1 MRSIESIAVF
11 LITFFTMLQGQFDV
25 GSNRLFIF
33 QNGDSLGLPYYSN
46 LSLNQVHDDIKL
58 AVVVLHGASRNA
70 DDYYDRMYAIVNGV
84 GMDSTIIIAPQFLRT
99 GDLDDHNL
107 SEDVLYWTSTTN
119 WTAGYTSGNT
129 SDHNRPFTISSYSI
143 MDTLLYRL
151 AMNNPIL
158 NQMVFV
164 GFSAGG
170 QFVNRYVGGNDVTE
184 RIFQEF
190 NLSIRYIVGSPS
202 SYLYMNDER
211 RIQNTVDQFAV
222 PSGCNGYNDYKYG
235 LDDLNNYMS
244 NAGSDSIRIR
254 YSRREVIYL
263 IGGSDDAG
271 TTDCQ
276 SMAQGNHRYERSI
289 IYFNYLQYYFSS
301 EILGRHQHA
310 IIPNI
315 DHDSYN
321 IFNSA
326 CGRKALFGYGDCDQ
340 LDFLNVIDFEV
351 LDDYKLIKNYPNPFN
366 ASTRI
371 DYQIP
376 AKGTVK
382 MVIHDLMGR
391 IVKEIVIQNQL
402 PGQNFII
409 WDGKDQFG
417 TVVGSGI
424 YLYQLIFN
432 GRIMGKN
439 KMILLK

>member
-1 MRSIESIAVF
+1 MRSIKSLAVF
-11 LITFFTMLQGQFDV
+11 LITFFTMLHAQFDV
-25 GSNRLFIF
+25 GSNRLFIY

-46 LSLNQVHDDIKL
+46 LSLNEVHDDTKL
-58 AVVVLHGASRNA
+58 AIVVLHGASRNA
-70 DDYYDRMYAIVNGV
+70 DDYYDRMYAVVNGV

-99 GDLDDHNL
+99 GDLDVHNL
-107 SEDVLYWTSTTN
+107 SEDVLYWTNTTN

-129 SDHNRPFTISSYSI
+129 SNHNRPFTISSYSI

-170 QFVNRYVGGNDVTE
+170 QFVNRYVGGNDVTD

-190 NLSIRYIVGSPS
+190 NLSMRYIVGSPS

-211 RIQNTVDQFAV
+211 RIEGTVDQFAV
-222 PSGCNGYNDYKYG
+222 PSGCSGYNDYKYG

-244 NAGSDSIRIR
+244 TAGSDSIRIR

-263 IGGSDDAG
+263 IGGSDNEG

-366 ASTRI
+366 PVTTLRYNLPENSHVNITIYDMLGRQVKNLINQTQDAGYRSVRWNATD
-371 DYQIP
+371 DY
-376 AKGTVK
+376 
-382 MVIHDLMGR
+382 
-391 IVKEIVIQNQL
+391 
-402 PGQNFII
+402 
-409 WDGKDQFG
+409 GKP
-417 TVVGSGI
+417 VSAGI
-424 YLYQLIFN
+424 YLYQIQAGEFVQT
-432 GRIMGKN
+432 K
-439 KMILLK
+439 KMMLLK

>member
-1 MRSIESIAVF
+1 MRSIKSIAVF
-11 LITFFTMLQGQFDV
+11 LITFFTMLQAQFNV
-25 GSNRLFIF
+25 GSNRLFIY

-46 LSLNQVHDDIKL
+46 LSLNEVHDDTKL
-58 AVVVLHGASRNA
+58 AIVVLHGASRNA
-70 DDYYDRMYAIVNGV
+70 DDYYDRMYAVVNGV

-99 GDLDDHNL
+99 GDLDVHNL
-107 SEDVLYWTSTTN
+107 SEDVLYWTNTTN

-129 SDHNRPFTISSYSI
+129 SNHNRPFTISSYSI

-170 QFVNRYVGGNDVTE
+170 QFVNRYVGGNDVTD

-190 NLSIRYIVGSPS
+190 NLSMRYIVGSPS

-211 RIQNTVDQFAV
+211 RIEGTVDQFAV
-222 PSGCNGYNDYKYG
+222 ASGCSGYNDYKYG

-244 NAGSDSIRIR
+244 TAGSDSIRIR

-263 IGGSDDAG
+263 IGGSDNEG

-340 LDFLNVIDFEV
+340 LDFLNVMDFEV
-351 LDDYKLIKNYPNPFN
+351 LDNYKLIKNYPNPFN
-366 ASTRI
+366 PVTTLRYDLPENSHVNITIYDMLGRQVKNLINQTQDAGYRSVRWNATD
-371 DYQIP
+371 DY
-376 AKGTVK
+376 
-382 MVIHDLMGR
+382 
-391 IVKEIVIQNQL
+391 
-402 PGQNFII
+402 
-409 WDGKDQFG
+409 GKP
-417 TVVGSGI
+417 VSAGI
-424 YLYQLIFN
+424 YLYQIQAGEFVQT
-432 GRIMGKN
+432 K
-439 KMILLK
+439 KMMLLK

>member
-1 MRSIESIAVF
+1 MRSIKSIAVF
-11 LITFFTMLQGQFDV
+11 LITFFTMLQAQFNV
-25 GSNRLFIF
+25 GSNRLFIY

-46 LSLNQVHDDIKL
+46 LSLNEVHDDTKL
-58 AVVVLHGASRNA
+58 AIVVLHGASRNA
-70 DDYYDRMYAIVNGV
+70 DDYYDRMYAVVNGV

-99 GDLDDHNL
+99 GDLDVHNL
-107 SEDVLYWTSTTN
+107 SEDVLYWTNTTN

-129 SDHNRPFTISSYSI
+129 SNHNRPFTISSYSI

-170 QFVNRYVGGNDVTE
+170 QFVNRYVGGNDVTD

-190 NLSIRYIVGSPS
+190 NLSMRYIVGSPS

-211 RIQNTVDQFAV
+211 RIEGTVDQFAV
-222 PSGCNGYNDYKYG
+222 PSGCSGYNDYKYG

-244 NAGSDSIRIR
+244 TAGSDSIRIR

-263 IGGSDDAG
+263 IGGSDNEG

-301 EILGRHQHA
+301 EILGSHQHA

-340 LDFLNVIDFEV
+340 LDFLNVMDFEV
-351 LDDYKLIKNYPNPFN
+351 LDNYKLIKNYPNPFN
-366 ASTRI
+366 PVTTLRYDLPENSHVNITIYDMLGRQVKNLINQTQDAGYRSVRWNATD
-371 DYQIP
+371 DY
-376 AKGTVK
+376 
-382 MVIHDLMGR
+382 
-391 IVKEIVIQNQL
+391 
-402 PGQNFII
+402 
-409 WDGKDQFG
+409 GKP
-417 TVVGSGI
+417 VSAGI
-424 YLYQLIFN
+424 YLYQIQAGEFVQT
-432 GRIMGKN
+432 K
-439 KMILLK
+439 KMMLLK

>member
-1 MRSIESIAVF
+1 MRSIKSIAVF
-11 LITFFTMLQGQFDV
+11 LITFFTMLHAQFDV
-25 GSNRLFIF
+25 GSNRLFIY

-46 LSLNQVHDDIKL
+46 LSLNEVHDDTKL
-58 AVVVLHGASRNA
+58 AIVVLHGASRNA
-70 DDYYDRMYAIVNGV
+70 DDYYDRMYAVVNGV

-99 GDLDDHNL
+99 GDLDVHNL
-107 SEDVLYWTSTTN
+107 SEDVLYWTNTTN

-129 SDHNRPFTISSYSI
+129 SNHNRPFTISSYSI

-170 QFVNRYVGGNDVTE
+170 QFVNRYVGGNDVTD

-190 NLSIRYIVGSPS
+190 NLSMRYIVGSPS

-211 RIQNTVDQFAV
+211 RIEGTVDQFAV
-222 PSGCNGYNDYKYG
+222 PSGCSGYNDYKYG

-244 NAGSDSIRIR
+244 TAGSDSIRIR

-263 IGGSDDAG
+263 IGGSDNEG

-340 LDFLNVIDFEV
+340 LGFLNVMDFEV
-351 LDDYKLIKNYPNPFN
+351 LDNYKLIKNYPNPFN
-366 ASTRI
+366 PVTTLRYDLPENSHVNITIYDMLGRQVKNLINQTQDAGYRSVRWNATD
-371 DYQIP
+371 DY
-376 AKGTVK
+376 
-382 MVIHDLMGR
+382 
-391 IVKEIVIQNQL
+391 
-402 PGQNFII
+402 
-409 WDGKDQFG
+409 GKP
-417 TVVGSGI
+417 VSAGI
-424 YLYQLIFN
+424 YLYQIQAGEFVQT
-432 GRIMGKN
+432 K
-439 KMILLK
+439 KMMLLK

>member
-1 MRSIESIAVF
+1 MRSIKSIAVF
-11 LITFFTMLQGQFDV
+11 LITFFTMLQAQFNV
-25 GSNRLFIF
+25 GSNRLFIY

-46 LSLNQVHDDIKL
+46 LSLNEVHDDTKL
-58 AVVVLHGASRNA
+58 AIVVLHGASRNA
-70 DDYYDRMYAIVNGV
+70 DDYYDRMYAVVNGV

-99 GDLDDHNL
+99 GDLDVHNL
-107 SEDVLYWTSTTN
+107 SEDVLYWTNTTN

-129 SDHNRPFTISSYSI
+129 SNHNRPFTISSYSI

-190 NLSIRYIVGSPS
+190 NLSMRYIVGSPS

-211 RIQNTVDQFAV
+211 RIEGTVDQFAV
-222 PSGCNGYNDYKYG
+222 PSGCSGYNDYKYG

-244 NAGSDSIRIR
+244 TTGSDSIRIR

-263 IGGSDDAG
+263 IGGSDNEG

-315 DHDSYN
+315 GHDSYN

-340 LDFLNVIDFEV
+340 LDFLNVMDFEV
-351 LDDYKLIKNYPNPFN
+351 LDNYKLIKNYPNPFN
-366 ASTRI
+366 PVTTLRYDLPENSHVNITIYDMLGRQVKNLINQTQDAGYRSVRWNATD
-371 DYQIP
+371 DY
-376 AKGTVK
+376 
-382 MVIHDLMGR
+382 
-391 IVKEIVIQNQL
+391 
-402 PGQNFII
+402 
-409 WDGKDQFG
+409 GKP
-417 TVVGSGI
+417 VSAGI
-424 YLYQLIFN
+424 YLYQIQA
-432 GRIMGKN
+432 GEYMQTK
-439 KMILLK
+439 KMVLLK

>member
-1 MRSIESIAVF
+1 MRSIESLAVF
-11 LITFFTMLQGQFDV
+11 LITFFTMLHAQFDV
-25 GSNRLFIF
+25 GSNRLFIY

-46 LSLNQVHDDIKL
+46 LSLNEVHDDTKL
-58 AVVVLHGASRNA
+58 AIVVLHGASRNA
-70 DDYYDRMYAIVNGV
+70 DDYYDRMYAVVNGV

-99 GDLDDHNL
+99 GDLDVHNL
-107 SEDVLYWTSTTN
+107 SEDVLYWTNTTN

-129 SDHNRPFTISSYSI
+129 SNHNRPFTISSYSI

-170 QFVNRYVGGNDVTE
+170 QFVNRYVGGNDVTD

-190 NLSIRYIVGSPS
+190 NLSMRYIVGSPS

-211 RIQNTVDQFAV
+211 RIEGTVDQFAV
-222 PSGCNGYNDYKYG
+222 PSGCSGYNDYKYG

-244 NAGSDSIRIR
+244 TAGSDSIRIR

-263 IGGSDDAG
+263 IGGSDNEG

-315 DHDSYN
+315 GHDSYN

-340 LDFLNVIDFEV
+340 LDFLNVMDFEV
-351 LDDYKLIKNYPNPFN
+351 LDNYKLIKNYPNPFN
-366 ASTRI
+366 PVTTLRYDLPENSHVNITIYDMLGRQVKNLINQTQDAGYRSVRWNATD
-371 DYQIP
+371 DY
-376 AKGTVK
+376 
-382 MVIHDLMGR
+382 
-391 IVKEIVIQNQL
+391 
-402 PGQNFII
+402 
-409 WDGKDQFG
+409 GKP
-417 TVVGSGI
+417 VSAGI
-424 YLYQLIFN
+424 YLYQIQAGEFVQT
-432 GRIMGKN
+432 K
-439 KMILLK
+439 KMVLLK

>member
-1 MRSIESIAVF
+1 MRSIESLAVF
-11 LITFFTMLQGQFDV
+11 LITFFTMLQAQFNV
-25 GSNRLFIF
+25 GSNRLFIY

-46 LSLNQVHDDIKL
+46 LSLNEVHDDTKL
-58 AVVVLHGASRNA
+58 AIVVLHGASRNA
-70 DDYYDRMYAIVNGV
+70 DDYYDRMYAVVNGV

-99 GDLDDHNL
+99 GDLDVHNL
-107 SEDVLYWTSTTN
+107 SEDVLYWTNTTN

-129 SDHNRPFTISSYSI
+129 SNHNRPFTISSYSI

-170 QFVNRYVGGNDVTE
+170 QFVNRYVGGNDVTD

-190 NLSIRYIVGSPS
+190 NLSMRYIVGSPS

-211 RIQNTVDQFAV
+211 RIEGTVDQFAV
-222 PSGCNGYNDYKYG
+222 PSGCSGYNDYKYG

-244 NAGSDSIRIR
+244 TAGSDSIRIR

-263 IGGSDDAG
+263 IGGSDNEG

-340 LDFLNVIDFEV
+340 LDFLNVMDFEV
-351 LDDYKLIKNYPNPFN
+351 LDNYKLIKNYPNPFN
-366 ASTRI
+366 PVTTLRYNLPENSHVNITIYDMLGRQVKNLINQTQDAGYRSVRWNASD
-371 DYQIP
+371 DY
-376 AKGTVK
+376 
-382 MVIHDLMGR
+382 
-391 IVKEIVIQNQL
+391 
-402 PGQNFII
+402 
-409 WDGKDQFG
+409 GKP
-417 TVVGSGI
+417 VSAGI
-424 YLYQLIFN
+424 YLYQIQAGEFVQT
-432 GRIMGKN
+432 K
-439 KMILLK
+439 KMMLLK

>member
-1 MRSIESIAVF
+1 MRSIKSIAVF
-11 LITFFTMLQGQFDV
+11 LITFFTMLQAQFNV
-25 GSNRLFIF
+25 GSNRLFIY

-46 LSLNQVHDDIKL
+46 LSLNEVHDDTKL
-58 AVVVLHGASRNA
+58 AIVVLHGASRNA
-70 DDYYDRMYAIVNGV
+70 DDYYDRMYAVVNSV

-99 GDLDDHNL
+99 GDLDVHNL
-107 SEDVLYWTSTTN
+107 SEDVLYWTNTTN

-129 SDHNRPFTISSYSI
+129 SNHNRPFTISSYSI

-170 QFVNRYVGGNDVTE
+170 QFVNRYVGGNDVTD

-190 NLSIRYIVGSPS
+190 NLSMRYIVGSPS

-211 RIQNTVDQFAV
+211 RIEGTVDQFAV
-222 PSGCNGYNDYKYG
+222 PSGCSGYNDYKYG

-244 NAGSDSIRIR
+244 TAGSDSIRIR

-263 IGGSDDAG
+263 IGGSDNEG

-315 DHDSYN
+315 DHDSYI

-366 ASTRI
+366 PVTTLRYDLPENSHVNITIYDMLGRQVKNLINQTQDAGYRSVRWNATD
-371 DYQIP
+371 DY
-376 AKGTVK
+376 
-382 MVIHDLMGR
+382 
-391 IVKEIVIQNQL
+391 
-402 PGQNFII
+402 
-409 WDGKDQFG
+409 GKP
-417 TVVGSGI
+417 VSAGI
-424 YLYQLIFN
+424 YLYQIQAGEFVQT
-432 GRIMGKN
+432 K
-439 KMILLK
+439 KMMLLK

>member
-1 MRSIESIAVF
+1 MRSIKSIAVF
-11 LITFFTMLQGQFDV
+11 LITFFTMLQAQFNV
-25 GSNRLFIF
+25 GSNRLFIY

-46 LSLNQVHDDIKL
+46 LSLNEVHDDTKL
-58 AVVVLHGASRNA
+58 AIVVLHGASRNA
-70 DDYYDRMYAIVNGV
+70 DDYYDRMYAVVNGV

-99 GDLDDHNL
+99 GDLDVHNL
-107 SEDVLYWTSTTN
+107 SEDVLYWTNTTN

-129 SDHNRPFTISSYSI
+129 SNHNRPFTISSYSI

-170 QFVNRYVGGNDVTE
+170 QFVNRYVGGNDVTD

-190 NLSIRYIVGSPS
+190 NLSMRYIVGSPS

-222 PSGCNGYNDYKYG
+222 PSGCSGYNDYKYG

-244 NAGSDSIRIR
+244 TAGSDSIRIR

-263 IGGSDDAG
+263 IGGSDNEG

-340 LDFLNVIDFEV
+340 LDFLNVMDFEV
-351 LDDYKLIKNYPNPFN
+351 LDNYKLIKNYPNPFN
-366 ASTRI
+366 PVTTLRYDLPENSHVNITIYDMLGRQVKNLINQTQDAGYRSVRWNATD
-371 DYQIP
+371 DY
-376 AKGTVK
+376 
-382 MVIHDLMGR
+382 
-391 IVKEIVIQNQL
+391 
-402 PGQNFII
+402 
-409 WDGKDQFG
+409 GKP
-417 TVVGSGI
+417 VSAGI
-424 YLYQLIFN
+424 YLYQIQAGEFVQT
-432 GRIMGKN
+432 K
-439 KMILLK
+439 KMMLLK

>member
-1 MRSIESIAVF
+1 MRSIKSIAVF
-11 LITFFTMLQGQFDV
+11 LITFFTMLQAQFNV
-25 GSNRLFIF
+25 GSNRLFIY

-46 LSLNQVHDDIKL
+46 LSLNEVHDDTKL
-58 AVVVLHGASRNA
+58 AIVVLHGASRNA
-70 DDYYDRMYAIVNGV
+70 DDYYDRMYAVVNGV

-99 GDLDDHNL
+99 GDLDVHNL
-107 SEDVLYWTSTTN
+107 SEDVLYWTNTTN

-129 SDHNRPFTISSYSI
+129 SNHNRPFTISSYSI

-170 QFVNRYVGGNDVTE
+170 QFVNRYVGGNDVTD

-190 NLSIRYIVGSPS
+190 NLSMRYIVGSPS

-211 RIQNTVDQFAV
+211 RIEGTVDQFAV
-222 PSGCNGYNDYKYG
+222 PSGCSEYNDYKYG

-263 IGGSDDAG
+263 IGGSDNEG

-340 LDFLNVIDFEV
+340 LDFLNVMDFEV
-351 LDDYKLIKNYPNPFN
+351 LDNYKLIKNYPNPFN
-366 ASTRI
+366 PVTTLRYDLPENSHVNITIYDMLGRQVKNLINQTQDAGYRSVRWNATD
-371 DYQIP
+371 DY
-376 AKGTVK
+376 
-382 MVIHDLMGR
+382 
-391 IVKEIVIQNQL
+391 
-402 PGQNFII
+402 
-409 WDGKDQFG
+409 GKP
-417 TVVGSGI
+417 VSAGI
-424 YLYQLIFN
+424 YLYQIQAGEFVQT
-432 GRIMGKN
+432 K
-439 KMILLK
+439 KMMLLK

>member
-1 MRSIESIAVF
+1 MRSIESLAVF
-11 LITFFTMLQGQFDV
+11 LITFFTMLQAQFDV
-25 GSNRLFIF
+25 GSNRLFIY

-46 LSLNQVHDDIKL
+46 LSLNEVHDDTKL
-58 AVVVLHGASRNA
+58 AIVVLHGASRNA
-70 DDYYDRMYAIVNGV
+70 DDYYDRMYAVVNGV

-99 GDLDDHNL
+99 GDLDVHNL
-107 SEDVLYWTSTTN
+107 SEDVLYWTNTTN

-129 SDHNRPFTISSYSI
+129 SNHNRPFTISSYSI

-170 QFVNRYVGGNDVTE
+170 QFVNRYVGGNDVTD

-190 NLSIRYIVGSPS
+190 NLSMRYIVGSPS

-211 RIQNTVDQFAV
+211 RIEGTVDQFAV
-222 PSGCNGYNDYKYG
+222 PSGCSGYNDYKYG

-244 NAGSDSIRIR
+244 TAGSDSIRIR

-263 IGGSDDAG
+263 IGGSDNEG

-340 LDFLNVIDFEV
+340 LDFLNVMDFEV
-351 LDDYKLIKNYPNPFN
+351 LDNYKLIKNYPNPFN
-366 ASTRI
+366 PVTTLRYDLPENSHVNITIYDMLGRQVKNLINQTQDAGYRSVRWNATD
-371 DYQIP
+371 DY
-376 AKGTVK
+376 
-382 MVIHDLMGR
+382 
-391 IVKEIVIQNQL
+391 
-402 PGQNFII
+402 
-409 WDGKDQFG
+409 GKP
-417 TVVGSGI
+417 VSAGI
-424 YLYQLIFN
+424 YLYQIQAGEFVQT
-432 GRIMGKN
+432 K
-439 KMILLK
+439 KMMLLK

>member
-1 MRSIESIAVF
+1 
-11 LITFFTMLQGQFDV
+11 MLQAQFNV
-25 GSNRLFIF
+25 GSNRLFIY

-46 LSLNQVHDDIKL
+46 LSLNEVHDDTKL
-58 AVVVLHGASRNA
+58 AIVVLHGASRNA
-70 DDYYDRMYAIVNGV
+70 DDYYDRMYAVVNGV

-99 GDLDDHNL
+99 GDLDVHNL
-107 SEDVLYWTSTTN
+107 SEDVLYWTNTTN

-129 SDHNRPFTISSYSI
+129 SNHNRPFTISSYSI

-170 QFVNRYVGGNDVTE
+170 QFVNRYVGGNDVTD

-190 NLSIRYIVGSPS
+190 NLSMRYIVGSPS

-211 RIQNTVDQFAV
+211 RIEGTVDQFAV
-222 PSGCNGYNDYKYG
+222 PSGCSGYNDYKYG

-244 NAGSDSIRIR
+244 TAGSDSIRIR

-263 IGGSDDAG
+263 IGGSDNEG

-340 LDFLNVIDFEV
+340 LDFLNVMDFEV
-351 LDDYKLIKNYPNPFN
+351 LDNYKLIKNYPNPFN
-366 ASTRI
+366 PVTTLRYDLPENSHVNITIYDMLGRQVKNLINQTQDAGYKSVRWNATD
-371 DYQIP
+371 DY
-376 AKGTVK
+376 
-382 MVIHDLMGR
+382 
-391 IVKEIVIQNQL
+391 
-402 PGQNFII
+402 
-409 WDGKDQFG
+409 GKP
-417 TVVGSGI
+417 VSAGI
-424 YLYQLIFN
+424 YLYQIQAGEFVQT
-432 GRIMGKN
+432 K
-439 KMILLK
+439 KMVLLK

>member
-1 MRSIESIAVF
+1 MRSIKSIAVF
-11 LITFFTMLQGQFDV
+11 LITFFTMLQSQFNV
-25 GSNRLFIF
+25 GSNRLFIY

-46 LSLNQVHDDIKL
+46 LSLNEVHDDTKL
-58 AVVVLHGASRNA
+58 AIVVLHGASRNA
-70 DDYYDRMYAIVNGV
+70 DDYYDRMYAVVNGV

-99 GDLDDHNL
+99 GDLDVHNL
-107 SEDVLYWTSTTN
+107 SEDVLYWTNTTN

-129 SDHNRPFTISSYSI
+129 SNHNRPFTISSYSI

-170 QFVNRYVGGNDVTE
+170 QFVNRYVGGNDVTD

-190 NLSIRYIVGSPS
+190 NLSMRYIVGSPS

-211 RIQNTVDQFAV
+211 RIEGTVDQFAV
-222 PSGCNGYNDYKYG
+222 PSGCSGYNDYKYG

-244 NAGSDSIRIR
+244 TAGSDSIRIR

-263 IGGSDDAG
+263 IGGSDNEG

-340 LDFLNVIDFEV
+340 LDFLNVMDFEV
-351 LDDYKLIKNYPNPFN
+351 LDNYKLIKNYPNPFN
-366 ASTRI
+366 PVTTLRYDLPENSHVNITIYDMLGRQVKNLINQTQDAGYRSVRWNATD
-371 DYQIP
+371 DY
-376 AKGTVK
+376 
-382 MVIHDLMGR
+382 
-391 IVKEIVIQNQL
+391 
-402 PGQNFII
+402 
-409 WDGKDQFG
+409 GKP
-417 TVVGSGI
+417 VSAGI
-424 YLYQLIFN
+424 YLYQIQAGEFVQT
-432 GRIMGKN
+432 K
-439 KMILLK
+439 KMMLLK

>member
-1 MRSIESIAVF
+1 MRSIESLAVV
-11 LITFFTMLQGQFDV
+11 LITFVAIVQAQFDV
-25 GSNRLFIF
+25 GSNRLFVY

-46 LSLNQVHDDIKL
+46 LSLNEIHDDTKL
-58 AVVVLHGASRNA
+58 AIVVLHGASRNA
-70 DDYYDRMYAIVNGV
+70 DDYYDRMNAIVNGV
-84 GMDSTIIIAPQFLRT
+84 DMDSTIIFAPQFLRT
-99 GDLDDHNL
+99 GDLDGNNL
-107 SEDVLYWTSTTN
+107 SEDVLYWTNTTN

-129 SDHNRPFTISSYSI
+129 STHARPFTISSYSI

-151 AMNNPIL
+151 AMNNPRL
-158 NQMVFV
+158 DQMVFV

-184 RIFQEF
+184 IIFQEF

-202 SYLYMNDER
+202 SYLYMNGER
-211 RIQNTVDQFAV
+211 RIEGTVDQFAV
-222 PSGCNGYNDYKYG
+222 PSGCSGYNDYKYG

-244 NAGSDSIRIR
+244 IAGTDSIRIR

-263 IGGSDDAG
+263 IGGSDNEG

-301 EILGRHQHA
+301 GILETHQHA

-340 LDFLNVIDFEV
+340 LDFLNAMDFEV
-351 LDDYKLIKNYPNPFN
+351 VDNYKLINNYPNPFN
-366 ASTRI
+366 PVTTLRYDLPENVHVNITIYDMLGRQIKNLINQTQDAGYRSVRWNATD
-371 DYQIP
+371 DY
-376 AKGTVK
+376 
-382 MVIHDLMGR
+382 
-391 IVKEIVIQNQL
+391 
-402 PGQNFII
+402 
-409 WDGKDQFG
+409 GKP
-417 TVVGSGI
+417 VSAGI
-424 YLYQLIFN
+424 YLYQIQAGEFVQT
-432 GRIMGKN
+432 K
-439 KMILLK
+439 KMVLLK

>member
-1 MRSIESIAVF
+1 MRSIKSIAVF
-11 LITFFTMLQGQFDV
+11 LITFFTMLQAQFNV
-25 GSNRLFIF
+25 GSNRLFIY

-46 LSLNQVHDDIKL
+46 LSLNEVHDDTKL
-58 AVVVLHGASRNA
+58 AIVVLHGASRNA
-70 DDYYDRMYAIVNGV
+70 DDYYDRMYAVVNGV

-99 GDLDDHNL
+99 GDLDVHNL
-107 SEDVLYWTSTTN
+107 SEDVLYWTNTTN

-129 SDHNRPFTISSYSI
+129 SNHNRPFTISSYSI

-170 QFVNRYVGGNDVTE
+170 QFVNRYVGGNDVTD

-190 NLSIRYIVGSPS
+190 NLSMRYIVGSPS

-211 RIQNTVDQFAV
+211 RIEGTVDQFAV
-222 PSGCNGYNDYKYG
+222 PSGCSGYNDYKYG

-244 NAGSDSIRIR
+244 TAGSDSIRIR

-263 IGGSDDAG
+263 IGGSDNEG

-340 LDFLNVIDFEV
+340 LDFLNVMDFEV
-351 LDDYKLIKNYPNPFN
+351 LDNYKLIKNYPNPFN
-366 ASTRI
+366 PVTTLRYNLPENSHVNITIYDMLGRQVKNLINQTQDAGYRSVRWNATD
-371 DYQIP
+371 DY
-376 AKGTVK
+376 
-382 MVIHDLMGR
+382 
-391 IVKEIVIQNQL
+391 
-402 PGQNFII
+402 
-409 WDGKDQFG
+409 GKP
-417 TVVGSGI
+417 VSAGI
-424 YLYQLIFN
+424 YLYQIQAGEFVQT
-432 GRIMGKN
+432 K
-439 KMILLK
+439 KMMLLK

>member
-1 MRSIESIAVF
+1 MRSIESLAVF
-11 LITFFTMLQGQFDV
+11 LITFFTMLHAQFDV
-25 GSNRLFIF
+25 GSNRLFIY

-46 LSLNQVHDDIKL
+46 LSLNEVHDDTKL
-58 AVVVLHGASRNA
+58 AIVVLHGASRNA
-70 DDYYDRMYAIVNGV
+70 DDYYDRMYAVVNGV

-99 GDLDDHNL
+99 GDLDVHNL
-107 SEDVLYWTSTTN
+107 SEDVLYWTNTTN

-129 SDHNRPFTISSYSI
+129 SNHNRPFTISSYSI

-190 NLSIRYIVGSPS
+190 NLPIRYIVGSPS

-211 RIQNTVDQFAV
+211 RIEGTVDQFSV
-222 PSGCNGYNDYKYG
+222 PSGCSGYNDYKYG

-244 NAGSDSIRIR
+244 TAGSDSIRIR

-263 IGGSDDAG
+263 IGGSDNEG

-340 LDFLNVIDFEV
+340 LDFLNVMDFEV
-351 LDDYKLIKNYPNPFN
+351 LDNYKLIKNYPNPFN
-366 ASTRI
+366 PVTTLRYDLPENSHVNITIYDMLGRQVKNLINQTQDAGYRSVRWNATD
-371 DYQIP
+371 DY
-376 AKGTVK
+376 
-382 MVIHDLMGR
+382 
-391 IVKEIVIQNQL
+391 
-402 PGQNFII
+402 
-409 WDGKDQFG
+409 GKP
-417 TVVGSGI
+417 VSAGI
-424 YLYQLIFN
+424 YLYQIQAGEFVQT
-432 GRIMGKN
+432 K
-439 KMILLK
+439 KMMLLK

>member
-1 MRSIESIAVF
+1 MRSIESLAVF
-11 LITFFTMLQGQFDV
+11 LITFFTMLHAQFDV
-25 GSNRLFIF
+25 GSNRLFIY

-46 LSLNQVHDDIKL
+46 LSLNEVHDDTKL
-58 AVVVLHGASRNA
+58 AIVVLHGASRNA
-70 DDYYDRMYAIVNGV
+70 DDYYDRMYAVVNGV

-99 GDLDDHNL
+99 GDLDVHNL
-107 SEDVLYWTSTTN
+107 SEDVLYWTNTTN

-129 SDHNRPFTISSYSI
+129 SNHNRPFTISSYSI

-170 QFVNRYVGGNDVTE
+170 QFVNRYVGGNDVTD

-190 NLSIRYIVGSPS
+190 NLSMRYIVGSPS

-211 RIQNTVDQFAV
+211 RIEGTVDQFAV
-222 PSGCNGYNDYKYG
+222 PSGCSGYNDYKYG

-244 NAGSDSIRIR
+244 TAGSDSIRIR

-263 IGGSDDAG
+263 IGGSDNEG

-340 LDFLNVIDFEV
+340 LDFLNVMDFEV
-351 LDDYKLIKNYPNPFN
+351 LDNYKLIKNYPNPFN
-366 ASTRI
+366 PVTTLRYDLPENSHVNITIYDMLGRQVKNLINQTQDAGYRSVRWNATD
-371 DYQIP
+371 DY
-376 AKGTVK
+376 
-382 MVIHDLMGR
+382 
-391 IVKEIVIQNQL
+391 
-402 PGQNFII
+402 
-409 WDGKDQFG
+409 GKP
-417 TVVGSGI
+417 VSAGI
-424 YLYQLIFN
+424 YLYQIQAGEFVQT
-432 GRIMGKN
+432 K
-439 KMILLK
+439 KMMLLK

>member
-1 MRSIESIAVF
+1 
-11 LITFFTMLQGQFDV
+11 MLQAQFDV
-25 GSNRLFIF
+25 GSNRLFIY

-46 LSLNQVHDDIKL
+46 LSLNEVHDDTKL
-58 AVVVLHGASRNA
+58 AIVVLHGASRNA
-70 DDYYDRMYAIVNGV
+70 DDYYDRMYAVVNGV

-99 GDLDDHNL
+99 GDLDVHNL
-107 SEDVLYWTSTTN
+107 SEDVMYWTNTTN

-129 SDHNRPFTISSYSI
+129 SNHNRPFTISSYSI

-170 QFVNRYVGGNDVTE
+170 QFVNRYVGGNDVTD

-190 NLSIRYIVGSPS
+190 NLSMRYIVGSPS

-211 RIQNTVDQFAV
+211 RIEGTVDQFAV
-222 PSGCNGYNDYKYG
+222 PSGCSGYNDYKYG

-244 NAGSDSIRIR
+244 TAGSDSIRIR

-263 IGGSDDAG
+263 IGGSDNEG

-276 SMAQGNHRYERSI
+276 SMAQGHHRYERSI

-340 LDFLNVIDFEV
+340 LDFLNVMDFEV
-351 LDDYKLIKNYPNPFN
+351 LDNYKLIKNYPNPFN
-366 ASTRI
+366 PVTTLRYDLPENNHVNITIYDMIGRQVKNLINQTQDAGYRSVRWNATD
-371 DYQIP
+371 DY
-376 AKGTVK
+376 
-382 MVIHDLMGR
+382 
-391 IVKEIVIQNQL
+391 
-402 PGQNFII
+402 
-409 WDGKDQFG
+409 GKP
-417 TVVGSGI
+417 VSAGI
-424 YLYQLIFN
+424 YLYQIQAGEFVQT
-432 GRIMGKN
+432 K
-439 KMILLK
+439 KMMLLK

>member
-1 MRSIESIAVF
+1 MRSIESLAVF
-11 LITFFTMLQGQFDV
+11 LITFFTMLHAQFDV
-25 GSNRLFIF
+25 GSNRLFIY

-46 LSLNQVHDDIKL
+46 LSLNEVHDDTKL
-58 AVVVLHGASRNA
+58 AIVVLHGASRNA
-70 DDYYDRMYAIVNGV
+70 DDYYDRMYAVVNGV

-99 GDLDDHNL
+99 GDLDVHNL
-107 SEDVLYWTSTTN
+107 SEDVLYWTNTTN

-129 SDHNRPFTISSYSI
+129 SNHNRPFTISSYSI

-170 QFVNRYVGGNDVTE
+170 QFVNRYVGGNDVTD

-190 NLSIRYIVGSPS
+190 NLSMRYIVGSPS

-211 RIQNTVDQFAV
+211 RIEGTVDQFAV
-222 PSGCNGYNDYKYG
+222 PSGCSGYNDYKYG

-244 NAGSDSIRIR
+244 TAGSDSIRIR

-263 IGGSDDAG
+263 IGGSDNEG

-321 IFNSA
+321 IFKSA

-340 LDFLNVIDFEV
+340 LDFLNVMDFEV
-351 LDDYKLIKNYPNPFN
+351 LDNYKLIKNYPNPFN
-366 ASTRI
+366 PVTTLRYDLPENSHVNITIYDMLGRQVKNLINQTQDAGYRSVRWNATD
-371 DYQIP
+371 DY
-376 AKGTVK
+376 
-382 MVIHDLMGR
+382 
-391 IVKEIVIQNQL
+391 
-402 PGQNFII
+402 
-409 WDGKDQFG
+409 GKP
-417 TVVGSGI
+417 VSAGI
-424 YLYQLIFN
+424 YLYQIQAGEFVQT
-432 GRIMGKN
+432 K
-439 KMILLK
+439 KMMLLK

>member
-1 MRSIESIAVF
+1 
-11 LITFFTMLQGQFDV
+11 MLQGQFDV
-25 GSNRLFIF
+25 GSNRLFIY

-46 LSLNQVHDDIKL
+46 LSLNEVHDDTKL
-58 AVVVLHGASRNA
+58 AIVVLHGASRNA

-222 PSGCNGYNDYKYG
+222 PSGCSGYNDYKYG
-235 LDDLNNYMS
+235 LDGLNNYMS
-244 NAGSDSIRIR
+244 NAGSDSVRIR

-340 LDFLNVIDFEV
+340 LYFLNVMDFEV
-351 LDDYKLIKNYPNPFN
+351 VDNYKLINNYPNPFN
-366 ASTRI
+366 PVTTLRYDLPENVHVNITIYDMLGRQIKNLINQTQDVGYRSVRWNATD
-371 DYQIP
+371 DY
-376 AKGTVK
+376 
-382 MVIHDLMGR
+382 
-391 IVKEIVIQNQL
+391 
-402 PGQNFII
+402 
-409 WDGKDQFG
+409 GKP
-417 TVVGSGI
+417 VSAGI
-424 YLYQLIFN
+424 YLYQIQAGEFVQT
-432 GRIMGKN
+432 K
-439 KMILLK
+439 KMVLLK

>member
-1 MRSIESIAVF
+1 MRSIESLAVF
-11 LITFFTMLQGQFDV
+11 LITFFTMLQAQFDV
-25 GSNRLFIF
+25 GSNRLFIY

-46 LSLNQVHDDIKL
+46 LSLNEVHDDTKL
-58 AVVVLHGASRNA
+58 AIVVLHGASRNA
-70 DDYYDRMYAIVNGV
+70 DDYYDRMYAVVNGV

-99 GDLDDHNL
+99 GDLDVHNL
-107 SEDVLYWTSTTN
+107 SEDVLYWTNTTN

-129 SDHNRPFTISSYSI
+129 SNHNRPFTISSYSI

-222 PSGCNGYNDYKYG
+222 PSGCSGYNDYKYG

-244 NAGSDSIRIR
+244 TAGSDSIRIR

-340 LDFLNVIDFEV
+340 LDFLNVMDFEV
-351 LDDYKLIKNYPNPFN
+351 LDNYKLINNYPNPFN
-366 ASTRI
+366 PVTTLRYDLPENSHVNITIYDMLGRQVKNLINQTQDAGYRSVRWNATD
-371 DYQIP
+371 DY
-376 AKGTVK
+376 
-382 MVIHDLMGR
+382 
-391 IVKEIVIQNQL
+391 
-402 PGQNFII
+402 
-409 WDGKDQFG
+409 GKP
-417 TVVGSGI
+417 VSAGI
-424 YLYQLIFN
+424 YLYQIQAGEFVQT
-432 GRIMGKN
+432 K
-439 KMILLK
+439 KMMLLK

>member
-1 MRSIESIAVF
+1 MRSIKSIAVF
-11 LITFFTMLQGQFDV
+11 LITFFTMLQAQFNI
-25 GSNRLFIF
+25 GSNRLFIY

-46 LSLNQVHDDIKL
+46 LSLNEVHDDTKL
-58 AVVVLHGASRNA
+58 AIVVLHGASRNA
-70 DDYYDRMYAIVNGV
+70 DDYYDRMYAVVNGV

-99 GDLDDHNL
+99 GDLDVHNL
-107 SEDVLYWTSTTN
+107 SEDVLYWTNTTN

-129 SDHNRPFTISSYSI
+129 SNHNRPFTISSYSI

-170 QFVNRYVGGNDVTE
+170 QFVNRYVGGNDVTD

-190 NLSIRYIVGSPS
+190 NLSMRYIVGSPS

-211 RIQNTVDQFAV
+211 RIEGTVDQFAV
-222 PSGCNGYNDYKYG
+222 PSGCSGYNDYKYG

-244 NAGSDSIRIR
+244 TAGSDSIRIR

-263 IGGSDDAG
+263 IGGSDNEG

-340 LDFLNVIDFEV
+340 LDFLNVMDFEV
-351 LDDYKLIKNYPNPFN
+351 LDNYKLIKNYPNPFN
-366 ASTRI
+366 PVTTLRYDLPENNHVNITIYDMIGRQVKNLINQTQDAGYRSVRWNATD
-371 DYQIP
+371 DY
-376 AKGTVK
+376 
-382 MVIHDLMGR
+382 
-391 IVKEIVIQNQL
+391 
-402 PGQNFII
+402 
-409 WDGKDQFG
+409 GKP
-417 TVVGSGI
+417 VSAGI
-424 YLYQLIFN
+424 YLYQIQA
-432 GRIMGKN
+432 GEYMQTK
-439 KMILLK
+439 KMVLLK

>member
-1 MRSIESIAVF
+1 MRSIESLAVV
-11 LITFFTMLQGQFDV
+11 LITFVAIVQAQFDV
-25 GSNRLFIF
+25 GSNRLFVY

-46 LSLNQVHDDIKL
+46 LSLNEIHDDTKL
-58 AVVVLHGASRNA
+58 AIVVLHGASRNA
-70 DDYYDRMYAIVNGV
+70 DDYYDRMNAIVNGV
-84 GMDSTIIIAPQFLRT
+84 DMDSTIIFAPQFLRT
-99 GDLDDHNL
+99 GDLDGNNL
-107 SEDVLYWTSTTN
+107 PEDVLYWTSTTN
-119 WTAGYTSGNT
+119 WTAGYNSGNT
-129 SDHNRPFTISSYSI
+129 STHARPFTISSYSI

-158 NQMVFV
+158 NQMVLV

-211 RIQNTVDQFAV
+211 RIQGTVDQFAV
-222 PSGCNGYNDYKYG
+222 PSGCSGYNDYKYG

-244 NAGSDSIRIR
+244 NAGSDSIKIR

-340 LDFLNVIDFEV
+340 LDFLNVMDFEV
-351 LDDYKLIKNYPNPFN
+351 VDNYKLINNYPNPFN
-366 ASTRI
+366 PVTTLRYDLPENVHVNITIYDMLGRQIKNLINQTQDAGYRSVRWNATD
-371 DYQIP
+371 DY
-376 AKGTVK
+376 
-382 MVIHDLMGR
+382 
-391 IVKEIVIQNQL
+391 
-402 PGQNFII
+402 
-409 WDGKDQFG
+409 GKP
-417 TVVGSGI
+417 VSAGI
-424 YLYQLIFN
+424 YLYQIQAGEFVQTE
-432 GRIMGKN
+432 
-439 KMILLK
+439 KMVLLK

>member
-1 MRSIESIAVF
+1 MRSIKSIAVF
-11 LITFFTMLQGQFDV
+11 LITFFTMLQAQFDV
-25 GSNRLFIF
+25 GSNRLFIY

-46 LSLNQVHDDIKL
+46 LSLNEVHDDTKL
-58 AVVVLHGASRNA
+58 AIVVLHGASRNA
-70 DDYYDRMYAIVNGV
+70 DDYYDRMYAVVNGV

-99 GDLDDHNL
+99 GDLDVHNL
-107 SEDVLYWTSTTN
+107 SEDVLYWTNTTN

-129 SDHNRPFTISSYSI
+129 SNHNRPFTISSYSI

-170 QFVNRYVGGNDVTE
+170 QFVNRYVGGNDVTD

-190 NLSIRYIVGSPS
+190 NLSMRYIVGSPS

-211 RIQNTVDQFAV
+211 RIEGTVDQFAV
-222 PSGCNGYNDYKYG
+222 PSGCSGYNDYKYG

-244 NAGSDSIRIR
+244 TAGSDSIRIR

-263 IGGSDDAG
+263 IGGSDNEG

-340 LDFLNVIDFEV
+340 LDFLNVMDFEV
-351 LDDYKLIKNYPNPFN
+351 LDNYKLIKNYPNPFN
-366 ASTRI
+366 PVTTLRYDLPENSHVNITIYDMLGRQVKNLINQTQDAGYRSVRWNATD
-371 DYQIP
+371 DY
-376 AKGTVK
+376 
-382 MVIHDLMGR
+382 
-391 IVKEIVIQNQL
+391 
-402 PGQNFII
+402 
-409 WDGKDQFG
+409 GKP
-417 TVVGSGI
+417 VSAGI
-424 YLYQLIFN
+424 YLYQIQAGEFVQT
-432 GRIMGKN
+432 K
-439 KMILLK
+439 KMMLLK

>member
-1 MRSIESIAVF
+1 MRSIESLAVF
-11 LITFFTMLQGQFDV
+11 LITFFTMLQAQFNV
-25 GSNRLFIF
+25 GSNRLFIY

-46 LSLNQVHDDIKL
+46 LSLNEVHDDTKL
-58 AVVVLHGASRNA
+58 AIVVLHGASRNA
-70 DDYYDRMYAIVNGV
+70 DDYYDRMYAVVNGV

-99 GDLDDHNL
+99 GDLDVHNL
-107 SEDVLYWTSTTN
+107 SEDVLYWTNTTN

-129 SDHNRPFTISSYSI
+129 SNHNRPFTISSYSI

-170 QFVNRYVGGNDVTE
+170 QFVNRYVGGNDVTD

-190 NLSIRYIVGSPS
+190 NLSMRYIVGSPS

-211 RIQNTVDQFAV
+211 RIEGTVDQFAV
-222 PSGCNGYNDYKYG
+222 PSGCSGYNDYKYG

-244 NAGSDSIRIR
+244 TAGSDSIRIR

-263 IGGSDDAG
+263 IGGSDNEG

-340 LDFLNVIDFEV
+340 LDFLNVMDFEV
-351 LDDYKLIKNYPNPFN
+351 LDNYKLIKNYPNPFN
-366 ASTRI
+366 PVTTLRYNLPENSHVNITIYDMLGRQVKNLINQTQDAGYRSVRWNATD
-371 DYQIP
+371 DY
-376 AKGTVK
+376 
-382 MVIHDLMGR
+382 
-391 IVKEIVIQNQL
+391 
-402 PGQNFII
+402 
-409 WDGKDQFG
+409 GKP
-417 TVVGSGI
+417 VSAGI
-424 YLYQLIFN
+424 YLYQIQAGEFVQT
-432 GRIMGKN
+432 K
-439 KMILLK
+439 KMMLLK

>member
-1 MRSIESIAVF
+1 MRSIKSIAVF
-11 LITFFTMLQGQFDV
+11 LITFFTMLQAQFNV
-25 GSNRLFIF
+25 GSNRLFIY

-46 LSLNQVHDDIKL
+46 LSLNEVHDDTKL
-58 AVVVLHGASRNA
+58 AIVVLHGASRNA
-70 DDYYDRMYAIVNGV
+70 DDYYDRMYAVVNGV

-99 GDLDDHNL
+99 GDLDVHNL
-107 SEDVLYWTSTTN
+107 SEDVLYWTNTTN

-129 SDHNRPFTISSYSI
+129 SNHNRPFTISSYSI

-170 QFVNRYVGGNDVTE
+170 QFVNRYVGGNDVTD

-190 NLSIRYIVGSPS
+190 NLSMRYIVGSPS

-211 RIQNTVDQFAV
+211 RIEGTVDQFAV
-222 PSGCNGYNDYKYG
+222 PSGCSGYNDYKYG

-244 NAGSDSIRIR
+244 TAGSDSIRIR

-263 IGGSDDAG
+263 IGGSDNEG

-315 DHDSYN
+315 GHDSYN

-340 LDFLNVIDFEV
+340 LDFLNVMDFEV
-351 LDDYKLIKNYPNPFN
+351 LDNYKLIKNYPNPFN
-366 ASTRI
+366 PVTTLRYDLPENSHVNITIYDMLGRQVKNLINQTQDAGYKSVRWNATD
-371 DYQIP
+371 DY
-376 AKGTVK
+376 
-382 MVIHDLMGR
+382 
-391 IVKEIVIQNQL
+391 
-402 PGQNFII
+402 
-409 WDGKDQFG
+409 GKP
-417 TVVGSGI
+417 VSAGI
-424 YLYQLIFN
+424 YLYQIQAGEFVQT
-432 GRIMGKN
+432 K
-439 KMILLK
+439 KMMLLK

>member
-1 MRSIESIAVF
+1 
-11 LITFFTMLQGQFDV
+11 MLQAQFDV
-25 GSNRLFIF
+25 GSNRLFIY

-46 LSLNQVHDDIKL
+46 LSLSEVHDDTKL

-70 DDYYDRMYAIVNGV
+70 DDYYDRMYAVVNGV

-99 GDLDDHNL
+99 GDLDVHNL
-107 SEDVLYWTSTTN
+107 SEDVLYWTNTTN

-129 SDHNRPFTISSYSI
+129 SNHNRPFTISSYSI

-170 QFVNRYVGGNDVTE
+170 QFVNRYVGGNDVTD

-190 NLSIRYIVGSPS
+190 NLSMRYIVGSPS

-211 RIQNTVDQFAV
+211 RIEGTVDQFAV
-222 PSGCNGYNDYKYG
+222 PSGCSGYNDYKYG

-244 NAGSDSIRIR
+244 TAGSDSIRIR

-340 LDFLNVIDFEV
+340 LDFLNVMDFEV
-351 LDDYKLIKNYPNPFN
+351 LDNYKLIKNYPNPFN
-366 ASTRI
+366 PVTTIGFSLEVAGNVSLKVYDLNGREVATLVDGHMDQGSHNVGWNGRDAMNKPVSAGLYIYAMTSGGSTI
-371 DYQIP
+371 T
-376 AKGTVK
+376 KK
-382 MVIHDLMGR
+382 MVLM
-391 IVKEIVIQNQL
+391 K
-402 PGQNFII
+402 
-409 WDGKDQFG
+409 
-417 TVVGSGI
+417 
-424 YLYQLIFN
+424 
-432 GRIMGKN
+432 
-439 KMILLK
+439 

>member
-1 MRSIESIAVF
+1 MRSIKSIAVF
-11 LITFFTMLQGQFDV
+11 LITFFTMLQAQFNV
-25 GSNRLFIF
+25 GSNRLFIY

-46 LSLNQVHDDIKL
+46 LSLNEVHDDTKL
-58 AVVVLHGASRNA
+58 AIVVLHGASRNA
-70 DDYYDRMYAIVNGV
+70 DDYYDRMYAVVNGV

-99 GDLDDHNL
+99 GDLDVHNL
-107 SEDVLYWTSTTN
+107 SEDVLYWTNTTN

-129 SDHNRPFTISSYSI
+129 SNHNRPFTISSYSI

-170 QFVNRYVGGNDVTE
+170 QFVNRYVGGNDVTD

-190 NLSIRYIVGSPS
+190 NLSMRYIVGSPS

-211 RIQNTVDQFAV
+211 RIEGTVDQFAV
-222 PSGCNGYNDYKYG
+222 PSGCSGYNDYKYG

-244 NAGSDSIRIR
+244 TAGSDSIRIR

-263 IGGSDDAG
+263 IGGSDNEG

-340 LDFLNVIDFEV
+340 LDFLNVMDFEV
-351 LDDYKLIKNYPNPFN
+351 LDNYKLIKNYPNPFN
-366 ASTRI
+366 PVTTLRYDLPENSHVNITIYDMLGRQVKNLINQTQDAGYRSVRWNATD
-371 DYQIP
+371 DY
-376 AKGTVK
+376 
-382 MVIHDLMGR
+382 
-391 IVKEIVIQNQL
+391 
-402 PGQNFII
+402 
-409 WDGKDQFG
+409 GKP
-417 TVVGSGI
+417 VSAGI
-424 YLYQLIFN
+424 YLYQIQAGEFVQT
-432 GRIMGKN
+432 K
-439 KMILLK
+439 KMMLLK

>member
-1 MRSIESIAVF
+1 MRSIKSIAVF
-11 LITFFTMLQGQFDV
+11 LITFFTMLQAQFNV
-25 GSNRLFIF
+25 GSNRLFIY

-46 LSLNQVHDDIKL
+46 LSLNEVHDDTKL
-58 AVVVLHGASRNA
+58 AIVVLHGASRNA
-70 DDYYDRMYAIVNGV
+70 DDYYDRMYAVVNGV

-99 GDLDDHNL
+99 GDLDVHNL
-107 SEDVLYWTSTTN
+107 SEDVLYWTNTTN

-129 SDHNRPFTISSYSI
+129 SNHNRPFTISSYSI

-190 NLSIRYIVGSPS
+190 NLSMRYIVGSPS

-211 RIQNTVDQFAV
+211 RIEGTVDQFAV
-222 PSGCNGYNDYKYG
+222 PSGCSGYNDYKYG

-244 NAGSDSIRIR
+244 TAGSDSIRIR

-263 IGGSDDAG
+263 IGGSDNEG

-340 LDFLNVIDFEV
+340 LDFLNVMDFEV
-351 LDDYKLIKNYPNPFN
+351 LDNYKLIKNYPNPFN
-366 ASTRI
+366 PVTTLRYDLPENSHVNITIYDMLGRQVKNLINQTQDAGYRSVRWNATD
-371 DYQIP
+371 DY
-376 AKGTVK
+376 
-382 MVIHDLMGR
+382 
-391 IVKEIVIQNQL
+391 
-402 PGQNFII
+402 
-409 WDGKDQFG
+409 GKP
-417 TVVGSGI
+417 VSAGI
-424 YLYQLIFN
+424 YLYQIQAGEFVQT
-432 GRIMGKN
+432 K
-439 KMILLK
+439 KMMLLK

>member
-1 MRSIESIAVF
+1 MRSIKSIAVF
-11 LITFFTMLQGQFDV
+11 LITFFTMLQAQFNV
-25 GSNRLFIF
+25 GSNRLFIY

-46 LSLNQVHDDIKL
+46 LSLNEVHDDTKL
-58 AVVVLHGASRNA
+58 AIVVLHGASRNA
-70 DDYYDRMYAIVNGV
+70 DDYYDRMYAVVNGV

-99 GDLDDHNL
+99 GDLDVHNL
-107 SEDVLYWTSTTN
+107 SEDVLYWTNTTN

-129 SDHNRPFTISSYSI
+129 SNHNRPFTISSYSI

-170 QFVNRYVGGNDVTE
+170 QFVNRYVGGNDVTD

-190 NLSIRYIVGSPS
+190 NLSMRYIVGSPS

-222 PSGCNGYNDYKYG
+222 PSGCSEYNDYKYG

-263 IGGSDDAG
+263 IGGSDNEG

-340 LDFLNVIDFEV
+340 LDFLNVMDFEV
-351 LDDYKLIKNYPNPFN
+351 LDNYKLIKNYPNPFN
-366 ASTRI
+366 PVTTLRYDLPENSHVNITIYDMLGRQVKNLINQTQDAGYRSVRWNATD
-371 DYQIP
+371 DY
-376 AKGTVK
+376 
-382 MVIHDLMGR
+382 
-391 IVKEIVIQNQL
+391 
-402 PGQNFII
+402 
-409 WDGKDQFG
+409 GKP
-417 TVVGSGI
+417 VSAGI
-424 YLYQLIFN
+424 YLYQIQAGEFVQT
-432 GRIMGKN
+432 K
-439 KMILLK
+439 KMVLLK

>member
-1 MRSIESIAVF
+1 MRSIKSIAVF
-11 LITFFTMLQGQFDV
+11 LITFFTMLQAQFNV
-25 GSNRLFIF
+25 GSNRLFIY

-46 LSLNQVHDDIKL
+46 LSLNEVHDDTKL
-58 AVVVLHGASRNA
+58 AIVVLHGASRNA
-70 DDYYDRMYAIVNGV
+70 DDYYDRMYAVVNGV

-99 GDLDDHNL
+99 GDLDVHNL
-107 SEDVLYWTSTTN
+107 SEDVLYWTNTTN

-129 SDHNRPFTISSYSI
+129 SNHNRPFTISSYSI

-170 QFVNRYVGGNDVTE
+170 QFVNRYVGGNDVTD

-190 NLSIRYIVGSPS
+190 NLSMRYIVGSPS

-211 RIQNTVDQFAV
+211 RIEGTVDQFAV
-222 PSGCNGYNDYKYG
+222 PSGCSGYNDYKYG

-244 NAGSDSIRIR
+244 TAGSDSIRIR

-263 IGGSDDAG
+263 IGGSDNEG

-301 EILGRHQHA
+301 EILERHLHA

-340 LDFLNVIDFEV
+340 LDFLNVMDFEF
-351 LDDYKLIKNYPNPFN
+351 LDNYKLIKNYPNPFN
-366 ASTRI
+366 PVTTLRYDLPENSHVNITIYDMLGRQVKNLINQTQDAGYRSVRWNATD
-371 DYQIP
+371 DY
-376 AKGTVK
+376 
-382 MVIHDLMGR
+382 
-391 IVKEIVIQNQL
+391 
-402 PGQNFII
+402 
-409 WDGKDQFG
+409 GKP
-417 TVVGSGI
+417 VSAGI
-424 YLYQLIFN
+424 YLYQIQAGEFVQT
-432 GRIMGKN
+432 K
-439 KMILLK
+439 KMMLLK

>member
-1 MRSIESIAVF
+1 MRSIKSLAVF
-11 LITFFTMLQGQFDV
+11 LITFFTMLQAQFNI
-25 GSNRLFIF
+25 GSNRLFIY

-46 LSLNQVHDDIKL
+46 LSLNEVHDDTKL
-58 AVVVLHGASRNA
+58 AIVVLHGASRNA
-70 DDYYDRMYAIVNGV
+70 DDYYDRMYAVVNGV

-99 GDLDDHNL
+99 GDLDVHNL
-107 SEDVLYWTSTTN
+107 SEDVLYWTNTTN

-129 SDHNRPFTISSYSI
+129 SNHNRPFTISSYSI

-170 QFVNRYVGGNDVTE
+170 QFVNRYVGGNDVTD

-190 NLSIRYIVGSPS
+190 NLSMRYIVGSPS

-211 RIQNTVDQFAV
+211 RIEGTVDQFAV
-222 PSGCNGYNDYKYG
+222 PSGCSGYNDYKYG

-244 NAGSDSIRIR
+244 TAGSDSIRIR

-263 IGGSDDAG
+263 IGGSDNEG

-340 LDFLNVIDFEV
+340 LNFLNVMDFEV
-351 LDDYKLIKNYPNPFN
+351 LDNYKLIKNYPNPFN
-366 ASTRI
+366 PVTTLRYDLPENSHVNITIYDMLGRQVKNLINQTQDAGYRSVRWNATD
-371 DYQIP
+371 DY
-376 AKGTVK
+376 
-382 MVIHDLMGR
+382 
-391 IVKEIVIQNQL
+391 
-402 PGQNFII
+402 
-409 WDGKDQFG
+409 GKP
-417 TVVGSGI
+417 VSAGI
-424 YLYQLIFN
+424 YLYQIQAGEFVQT
-432 GRIMGKN
+432 K
-439 KMILLK
+439 KMMLLK